1 MSPMKT
7 GSKETSLQMRSR
19 FLFWCEVDFCYV
31 LDLNLHLIISS
42 IILGELVINMPW
54 KLLAKRNWKERY
66 SDIRIYIYICMNIVT
81 SLNFLDFSI
90 NIEVFSTNHPIS
102 FWSIPFLFLLL
113 ISFHTIFRNTLSTVR
128 RIFSV
133 EFVIL
138 TLCNWLKSTKA
149 SKRSFLY

>member
-66 SDIRIYIYICMNIVT
+66 SDIRIYMYEYSYVFKF
-81 SLNFLDFSI
+81 SRFLNQHRSFLHKPSHLI
-90 NIEVFSTNHPIS
+90 LIHSIS
-102 FWSIPFLFLLL
+102 FPAIDFVSYY
-113 ISFHTIFRNTLSTVR
+113 FRNTLSTVR

-133 EFVIL
+133 EFVIP